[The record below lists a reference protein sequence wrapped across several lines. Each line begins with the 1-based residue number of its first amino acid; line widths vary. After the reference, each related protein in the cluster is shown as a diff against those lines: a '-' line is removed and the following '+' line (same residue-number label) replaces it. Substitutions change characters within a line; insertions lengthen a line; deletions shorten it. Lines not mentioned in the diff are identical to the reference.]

1 MQRVLSFNGREV
13 SGVFDLCEMGEIQP
27 LWEECAIH
35 PSVDP
40 AIKIWEFQENSL
52 SPCILIVKSRG
63 RLQGMAIGYIKETR
77 LDIKLR
83 YWTVAKPKAR
93 LIAILD
99 RGVIAHEDGVHEAIV
114 RALFELLSGGIADY
128 CHLACIDRDSPL
140 RAVIMSDLIP
150 RQLKDTSGALEPR
163 WVLELP
169 NTYNEFLQ
177 SRSTKT
183 RKNILWEERRLRR
196 REGSLEIQIQRG
208 CPGHVTDL
216 YEDVQA
222 VFRSTYQY
230 KLKLSPLCSP
240 QAEMMWKRLSD
251 LRRLVAAVTY
261 IEGAPVSFAYAHV
274 FKSVAKLETPGFLP
288 KYGPLEVGKF
298 SILRLI
304 EALCGTGVREL
315 DYGLGYSQ
323 YKETFGTRSSLEGHI
338 RLFAPTRRAKRL
350 RALISTVKRIE
361 SALDRSVEALGVKRR
376 LRRYLKRGKS

>member
-1 MQRVLSFNGREV
+1 MERVYAVKGLEAFCIS
-13 SGVFDLCEMGEIQP
+13 DLRGLKEIQP
-27 LWEECAIH
+27 LWEELATH

-40 AIKIWEFQENSL
+40 GIRMWEFEQRDL
-52 SPCILIVKSRG
+52 SPCVIVVKNRG
-63 RLQGMAIGYIKETR
+63 RVQGMAIGYIKETR

-83 YWTVAKPKAR
+83 YWTVARPKAR

-150 RQLKDTSGALEPR
+150 PQLKDTRGALEPR
-163 WVLELP
+163 WVLEVP
-169 NTYNEFLQ
+169 GTYEEFIRTRSRNTRENIRRDE
-177 SRSTKT
+177 
-183 RKNILWEERRLRR
+183 RKLRNF
-196 REGSLEIQIQRG
+196 SNDVMVSFQIGNGRG
-208 CPGHVTDL
+208 GGDL
-216 YEDVQA
+216 YEDVRR
-222 VFRSTYQY
+222 VFDKTYQC
-230 KLKLSPLCSP
+230 KLGLGLLSSPHAEMVWRKLSSLG
-240 QAEMMWKRLSD
+240 
-251 LRRLVAAVTY
+251 RLVGAVTY
-261 IEGAPVSFAYAHV
+261 LGGVPVSFAYAHIY
-274 FKSVAKLETPGFLP
+274 KSTASFGTPGYLPQYSFL
-288 KYGPLEVGKF
+288 KVGNY